1 MNYTEFT
8 AEIKAG
14 LPKSLYILTGEEDY
28 LKEHSVAQAKKRLID
43 PGLEDFNFQSY
54 SEMPDFTACNSF
66 VNTLPMMSERK
77 LLVLRN
83 CGFFEKNVKQK
94 ADWEEMF
101 TKLPEYICVLLW
113 EGENEKGKK
122 SSVPPL
128 RKVCEKIGIVV
139 EFSFQTEAKLIPW
152 LAKAAAGGGKL
163 IDRSVASY
171 IISSLGR
178 SMSVLKTEMQKIV
191 AYAHGE
197 QITRDDV
204 DAVIV
209 KPTEDK
215 VYKLID
221 AIMDGRRDLC
231 YAYLY
236 DLRQNRTEPIPF
248 LGLFSGRLVMVYHAR
263 LLLDEGLT
271 SAAAAKALGG
281 GWLNEKSVRIA
292 SRTNDARLERLIDL
306 CRGADRSMKQGRVES
321 WAALEMIV
329 TEMRI

>member
-1 MNYTEFT
+1 
-8 AEIKAG
+8 
-14 LPKSLYILTGEEDY
+14 
-28 LKEHSVAQAKKRLID
+28 
-43 PGLEDFNFQSY
+43 
-54 SEMPDFTACNSF
+54 
-66 VNTLPMMSERK
+66 
-77 LLVLRN
+77 
-83 CGFFEKNVKQK
+83 
-94 ADWEEMF
+94 MF

-113 EGENEKGKK
+113 EGESEKEKK
-122 SSVPPL
+122 SSAPPL
-128 RKVCEKIGIVV
+128 RKTCEKVGVVV
-139 EFSFQTEAKLIPW
+139 EIPFQTEVKLIPW
-152 LAKAAAGGGKL
+152 LAKAAAAGGKL
-163 IDRSVASY
+163 IDKNTASY

-231 YAYLY
+231 YTYLY
-236 DLRQNRTEPIPF
+236 DLRQNRTEPRSF
-248 LGLFSGRLVMVYHAR
+248 LALFSGRLLTIYHAR

-271 SAAAAKALGG
+271 GAAAAKALGG

-306 CRGADRSMKQGRVES
+306 CREADRSIKQGRGEPWS
-321 WAALEMIV
+321 ALEIVV